1 MQYTKFI
8 NYNYRIIF
16 DTMKIYE
23 IYSIGKVR
31 QSENITVLNIFE
43 EYSDGLDG
51 LKEGMKILLLLWF
64 DRSDTPEKRKILK
77 VHPKGNP
84 NNPIRGVF
92 STRSPVRP
100 NPIGVYTVKILKID
114 GNNIFIE
121 KIDAYENTPII
132 DIKIE
137 TS

>member
-64 DRSDTPEKRKILK
+64 DRSDIPEKRKILK

-121 KIDAYENTPII
+121 KIDAYEDTPII

>member
-1 MQYTKFI
+1 
-8 NYNYRIIF
+8 
-16 DTMKIYE
+16 MKIYE

-64 DRSDTPEKRKILK
+64 DRSDIPEKRKILK
-77 VHPKGNP
+77 VHPKGNL

-121 KIDAYENTPII
+121 KIDAYEDTPII

>member
-1 MQYTKFI
+1 MSI
-8 NYNYRIIF
+8 HYNYHHIIF

-64 DRSDTPEKRKILK
+64 DRSDIPEKRKILK

-121 KIDAYENTPII
+121 KIDAYEDTPII

>member
-1 MQYTKFI
+1 
-8 NYNYRIIF
+8 
-16 DTMKIYE
+16 MKIFE
-23 IYSIGKVR
+23 IYSIGKIK
-31 QSENITVLNIFE
+31 QLENRTVLSIFE
-43 EYSDGLDG
+43 ECSDGLDG

-64 DRSDTPEKRKILK
+64 DRSDIPEKRKILK

-100 NPIGVYTVKILKID
+100 NPIGVYTVKILKMD
-114 GNNIFIE
+114 GNNILIE

>member
-16 DTMKIYE
+16 DTMEIYE
-23 IYSIGKVR
+23 ICPIGKVKQLEYR
-31 QSENITVLNIFE
+31 TVLNIFE

-64 DRSDTPEKRKILK
+64 DRSDIPEKRKILK

-121 KIDAYENTPII
+121 KIDAYEDTPII